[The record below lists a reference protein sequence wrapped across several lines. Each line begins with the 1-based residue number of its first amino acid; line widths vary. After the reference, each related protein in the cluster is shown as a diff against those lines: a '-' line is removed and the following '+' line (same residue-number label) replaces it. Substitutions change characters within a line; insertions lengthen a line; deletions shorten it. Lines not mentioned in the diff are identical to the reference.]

1 MRCQPE
7 WHFSQ
12 HRKGMQEMHITI
24 DGFSGGITAPNAEEA
39 TSLALTLLLEGY
51 GVRVNALRVNV
62 EYGPGY
68 NSVVW
73 GEGDYVG
80 DRLS

>member
-1 MRCQPE
+1 
-7 WHFSQ
+7 
-12 HRKGMQEMHITI
+12 MHITI
-24 DGFSGGITAPNAEEA
+24 DGFSGGITARNNDDAI
-39 TSLALTLLLEGY
+39 SLALTLILEGY
-51 GVRVNALRVNV
+51 GVRVNGLRVNV

-80 DRLS
+80 DRLEGSAQ